1 MRSGLSF
8 IWGFKSALIMYP
20 TIYHALL
27 DLFGIDWGWTRL
39 LNSFGFFVALAFVVA
54 SYTMGLELKRKATE
68 GHFIPTIKTIVK
80 GGPPD
85 YWEVATSALMGF
97 IIGWKFIYLALYG
110 SELFANGSNPQ
121 RFLFSMDGSLV
132 LGLVLALAMGGWRYW
147 EYKKQQLAQPIR
159 EDFKMYP
166 HHLTGNFTFAAAIF
180 GILGAKLFHL
190 LENPREFV
198 EFLEH
203 PSFNSFVSG
212 LTVYGGLILGS
223 IGVILYARTKGVN
236 GWHLSDAAAPGLIL
250 SYGIGRIGCQVS
262 GDGDWGIANA
272 APKPGWLS
280 WLPDWMWAYDYP
292 NNVNYDA
299 AYPQYLGQ
307 LNDTNVLP
315 ITDPNVP
322 CFDGYCTH
330 LDPMVFPTPVY
341 ETIMAT
347 LIFLF
352 LWSIRKRL
360 KVPGLMFGAYLM
372 FNGAE
377 RFFIEKIRVNNKF
390 DWMGIEATQAEVIAV
405 LFFLT
410 GALMFALR
418 YRSGAKASTTNT

>member
-1 MRSGLSF
+1 
-8 IWGFKSALIMYP
+8 MYP

-39 LNSFGFFVALAFVVA
+39 LNSFGFFVAIAFGVA
-54 SYTMGLELKRKATE
+54 SYALGLELKRKARQ
-68 GHFIPTIKTIVK
+68 GLFSPTKRTIIK
-80 GGPPD
+80 GGKPD
-85 YWEVATSALMGF
+85 WTEVATSGFMGF
-97 IIGWKFIYLALYG
+97 LIGWKFIYLAIYG
-110 SELFANGSNPQ
+110 SELFASGSNPQ
-121 RFLFSMDGSLV
+121 RFLFSWDGSWLI
-132 LGLVLALAMGGWRYW
+132 GFAMMLAMGGWRYW
-147 EYKKQQLAQPIR
+147 EFKKEQLPEPLR
-159 EDFKMYP
+159 EEIDVYP

-198 EFLEH
+198 EFFQH
-203 PSFNSFVSG
+203 PSFNSFISG

-223 IGVILYARTKGVN
+223 AGVLLYARTKGVN

-250 SYGIGRIGCQVS
+250 AYGVGRIGCQVS

-299 AYPQYLGQ
+299 NYPQYLGE

-347 LIFLF
+347 AIFIFL
-352 LWSIRKRL
+352 WMMRKRL
-360 KVPGLMFGAYLM
+360 AIPGLMFASYLM
-372 FNGAE
+372 LNGIE

-390 DWMGIEATQAEVIAV
+390 DLLGLQATQAEVIAV
-405 LFFLT
+405 LFFLV
-410 GALMFALR
+410 GAALFV
-418 YRSGAKASTTNT
+418 YRKRTVKIPVTH

>member
-1 MRSGLSF
+1 
-8 IWGFKSALIMYP
+8 MYP

-39 LNSFGFFVALAFVVA
+39 LNSFGFFVALAFVAA
-54 SYTMGLELKRKATE
+54 SYLWGLELKRKA
-68 GHFIPTIKTIVK
+68 GQGLFQPTVRTVVK
-80 GGPPD
+80 GGKPD
-85 YWEVATSALMGF
+85 WTEIVTSGLMGF
-97 IIGWKFIYLALYG
+97 LIGWKFIYLAIYG
-110 SELFANGSNPQ
+110 GDLFASGSNPQ
-121 RFLFSMDGSLV
+121 QFLFSMDGSWLI
-132 LGLVLALAMGGWRYW
+132 GLAMMLAMGGWRYW
-147 EYKKQQLAQPIR
+147 EFKKEQLPQPIR
-159 EDFKMYP
+159 EDVNVYP

-198 EFLEH
+198 EFFQH
-203 PSFNSFVSG
+203 PSLNSFISG

-223 IGVILYARTKGVN
+223 VGVILYARTKGVN
-236 GWHLSDAAAPGLIL
+236 GWHLSDAAAPGMIL
-250 SYGIGRIGCQVS
+250 GYGIGRIGCQVS

-292 NNVNYDA
+292 NNVNYDVR
-299 AYPQYLGQ
+299 YTQYLGQ

-315 ITDPNVP
+315 ITDPKVP
-322 CFDGYCTH
+322 CFEGYCTH

-341 ETIMAT
+341 ETILAT
-347 LIFLF
+347 LIFLL
-352 LWSIRKRL
+352 LWSVRKRL
-360 KVPGLMFGAYLM
+360 KVSGLMFAMYLM
-372 FNGAE
+372 LNGLE

-390 DWMGIEATQAEVIAV
+390 DLFGFQATQAEIIAV

-410 GALMFALR
+410 GAAMFI
-418 YRSGAKASTTNT
+418 YRKQRAKQPIPN

>member
-1 MRSGLSF
+1 
-8 IWGFKSALIMYP
+8 MYP

-39 LNSFGFFVALAFVVA
+39 LNSFGFFVAIAFVVA
-54 SYTMGLELKRKATE
+54 SYIWGIELKRKAKE
-68 GHFIPTIKTIVK
+68 GHFTPTKSTIVK
-80 GGPPD
+80 GGKPD
-85 YWEVATSALMGF
+85 WAEIATSGLMGF
-97 IIGWKFIYLALYG
+97 IMGWKFIYLAING
-110 SELFANGSNPQ
+110 SELFATGSNPQ
-121 RFLFSMDGSLV
+121 RFLFSWDGSWL
-132 LGLVLALAMGGWRYW
+132 LGLGMMALMGGWRYW
-147 EYKKQQLAQPIR
+147 EFKKEQLPEPLR
-159 EDFKMYP
+159 EEIDVYP
-166 HHLTGNFTFAAAIF
+166 HHMTGNFTFAAAVF

-198 EFLEH
+198 EFFRH
-203 PSFNSFVSG
+203 PSFNSFISG
-212 LTVYGGLILGS
+212 LTVYGGIILGS
-223 IGVILYARTKGVN
+223 IGVLLYARSKGVN
-236 GWHLSDAAAPGLIL
+236 GWHLSDAAAPGMIL
-250 SYGIGRIGCQVS
+250 GYGIGRIGCQVS

-292 NNVNYDA
+292 NNVNYDVN
-299 AYPQYLGQ
+299 YPQYLGE

-347 LIFLF
+347 GIFLF
-352 LWSIRKRL
+352 LWFIRKRL
-360 KVPGLMFGAYLM
+360 TIPGLMFASYLM
-372 FNGAE
+372 LNGIE

-390 DWMGIEATQAEVIAV
+390 DLLGIQATQAEVIAV

-410 GALMFALR
+410 GAGLFV
-418 YRSGAKASTTNT
+418 YRRRTAKLATPN

>member
-1 MRSGLSF
+1 
-8 IWGFKSALIMYP
+8 MYP

-39 LNSFGFFVALAFVVA
+39 LNSFGFFVAIAFVVA
-54 SYTMGLELKRKATE
+54 SYIWGQELKRKAKE
-68 GHFIPTIKTIVK
+68 GHFKPTKKLIVK
-80 GGPPD
+80 GAKPD
-85 YWEVATSALMGF
+85 WVEISTSGIMGF
-97 IIGWKFIYLALYG
+97 IMGWKFIYLAIYG
-110 SELFANGSNPQ
+110 SELFASGSNPQ
-121 RFLFSMDGSLV
+121 RFLFSWDGSWLIG
-132 LGLVLALAMGGWRYW
+132 LGMMVAMGGWRYW
-147 EYKKQQLAQPIR
+147 EYKKEQLPEPLQ
-159 EDFKMYP
+159 EEMDVYP

-198 EFLEH
+198 EFFQH
-203 PSFNSFVSG
+203 PSFNSFISG

-223 IGVILYARTKGVN
+223 IGVLLYARTKGVN
-236 GWHLSDAAAPGLIL
+236 GWHLSDAAAPGMIL
-250 SYGIGRIGCQVS
+250 GYGIGRIGCQVS
-262 GDGDWGIANA
+262 GDGDWGIANT

-292 NNVNYDA
+292 NNVNYDVN
-299 AYPQYLGQ
+299 YPQYLGQ

-347 LIFLF
+347 GIFIFL
-352 LWSIRKRL
+352 WMIRKRL
-360 KVPGLMFGAYLM
+360 TIPGLMFASYLM
-372 FNGAE
+372 LNGIE

-390 DWMGIEATQAEVIAV
+390 DLMGFQATQAEVIAV
-405 LFFLT
+405 MFFLV
-410 GALMFALR
+410 GAALFV
-418 YRSGAKASTTNT
+418 YRKRTVRNPTPH

>member
-1 MRSGLSF
+1 
-8 IWGFKSALIMYP
+8 MYP

-39 LNSFGFFVALAFVVA
+39 LNSFGFFVAIAFVVA
-54 SYTMGLELKRKATE
+54 SYIWGIELKRKAKE
-68 GHFIPTIKTIVK
+68 GHFTPTKSIIVK
-80 GGPPD
+80 GGKPD
-85 YWEVATSALMGF
+85 WAEIATSGLMGF
-97 IIGWKFIYLALYG
+97 IMGWKFIYLAING
-110 SELFANGSNPQ
+110 SELFATGSNPQ
-121 RFLFSMDGSLV
+121 RFLFSWDGSWL
-132 LGLVLALAMGGWRYW
+132 LGLGMMALMGGWRYW
-147 EYKKQQLAQPIR
+147 EFKKEQLPEPLR
-159 EDFKMYP
+159 EEIDVYP
-166 HHLTGNFTFAAAIF
+166 HHMTGNFTFAAAVF

-198 EFLEH
+198 EFFRH
-203 PSFNSFVSG
+203 PSFNSFISG
-212 LTVYGGLILGS
+212 LTVYGGIILGS
-223 IGVILYARTKGVN
+223 IGVLLYARSKGVN
-236 GWHLSDAAAPGLIL
+236 GWHLSDAAAPGMIL
-250 SYGIGRIGCQVS
+250 GYGIGRIGCQVS

-292 NNVNYDA
+292 NNVNYDVN
-299 AYPQYLGQ
+299 YPQYLGE

-347 LIFLF
+347 GIFLF
-352 LWSIRKRL
+352 LWFIRKRL
-360 KVPGLMFGAYLM
+360 TIPGLMFASYLM
-372 FNGAE
+372 LNGIE

-390 DWMGIEATQAEVIAV
+390 DLLGIQATQAEVIAV

-410 GALMFALR
+410 GAGLFV
-418 YRSGAKASTTNT
+418 YRRRTAKLATPN